1 MNLILVVKRIRSQSK
16 VQHLFI
22 KFWLMKSSRNLKS
35 KDSEGRRTEVS
46 FVLTVENVSNK
57 RTHII
62 TISEGN
68 HYINLNQLDQHEY
81 NLDYFYYRHT
91 GKNLY
96 YCHMCEKVFVKAIQL
111 QRHSL
116 THDNDN
122 KSFECYLCSSKFDRI
137 HGLRIH
143 FTILHTTKT
152 MRNLPCPKCSKAFS
166 KQRDLDLHIKIVRI
180 NR

>member
-1 MNLILVVKRIRSQSK
+1 MN
-16 VQHLFI
+16 
-22 KFWLMKSSRNLKS
+22 
-35 KDSEGRRTEVS
+35 
-46 FVLTVENVSNK
+46 
-57 RTHII
+57 II
-62 TISEGN
+62 WMISI
-68 HYINLNQLDQHEY
+68 H
-81 NLDYFYYRHT
+81 RHT

-96 YCHMCEKVFVKAIQL
+96 YCHMCGKVFVKAIQL

-152 MRNLPCPKCSKAFS
+152 KRNLPCPKCSKAFS

-180 NR
+180 SKALFEYAQLIISSNKLFTVFTL